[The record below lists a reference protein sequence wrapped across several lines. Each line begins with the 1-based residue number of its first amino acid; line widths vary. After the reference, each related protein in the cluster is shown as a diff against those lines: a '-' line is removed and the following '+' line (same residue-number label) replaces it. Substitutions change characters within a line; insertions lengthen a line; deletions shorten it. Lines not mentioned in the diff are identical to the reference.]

1 MKKYRNGGPV
11 GKRIPGALYP
21 GDPGYIPPPG
31 NVGWRD
37 PNVYRHANDRFYVTD
52 QEYIDLRFQPG
63 PGEPVNRPVVK
74 MPPGSPA
81 VRSTTQVPVDIVKQ
95 VRVQGYE
102 PGQWGHVRYDEERRF
117 ENGGIMNDNLKKMYA
132 SGGMLKALLKDPA
145 QRAMAAKMLAS
156 NTDSV
161 VDGNAGRG
169 GTKKYSTGGNMY
181 ANGGPVKPATVVA
194 KANRYKQQTQMK
206 PEYRG
211 QAGYDYYQ
219 NEIGNILDNVGLDG
233 WSRGGT
239 ERYLQ
244 AFPADE
250 SGGFDRGSFLRYL
263 QNAPENL
270 GLRPEDLERIGT
282 VMTYGGGKGGYGGLR
297 DMYENVMYS
306 ENQGGEPFYVDQSML
321 STMEE
326 GGRGFYRP
334 VEARYGTF
342 EPMTEEE
349 ARAKYGANQYT
360 RAQNVA
366 GYVPR

>member
-1 MKKYRNGGPV
+1 MNKYRNGGPT

-21 GDPGYIPPPG
+21 GDRGYVPPPG

-37 PNVYRHANDRFYVTD
+37 PNIYRHANDRFYTTD
-52 QEYIDLRFQPG
+52 QEYIDLRFMPG

-81 VRSTTQVPVDIVKQ
+81 ARSTTT
-95 VRVQGYE
+95 VRF
-102 PGQWGHVRYDEERRF
+102 DEERGNYK
-117 ENGGIMNDNLKKMYA
+117 NGGTIMNDNLKKMYA
-132 SGGMLKALLKDPA
+132 SGGMLKALLQDPA

-169 GTKKYSTGGNMY
+169 GTMKYSTGGRMY
-181 ANGGPVKPATVVA
+181 ANGGETKPATVVA
-194 KANRYKQQTQMK
+194 KANRYKQNTQMK

-219 NEIGNILDNVGLDG
+219 SELGNILDQANLGYTRSG
-233 WSRGGT
+233 A

-244 AFPADE
+244 AFPADA
-250 SGGFDRGSFLRYL
+250 SGGFDRGSFMQYL
-263 QNAPENL
+263 QNAPSEL
-270 GLRPEDLERIGT
+270 GLRPQDIRMIGE
-282 VMTYGGGKGGYGGLR
+282 VASYGGGKGGYAGLT

-306 ENQGGEPFYVDQSML
+306 ENEGGEPFYVDQNML

-334 VEARYGTF
+334 VEARYGPYT
-342 EPMTEEE
+342 PMTEEE
-349 ARAKYGANQYT
+349 ARAKYGANRYT